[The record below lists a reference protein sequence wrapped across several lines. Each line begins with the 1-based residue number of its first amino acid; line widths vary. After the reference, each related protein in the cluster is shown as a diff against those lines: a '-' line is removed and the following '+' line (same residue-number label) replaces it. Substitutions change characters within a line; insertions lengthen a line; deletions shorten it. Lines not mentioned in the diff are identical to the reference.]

1 MKREKKANGV
11 RVASQA
17 PPRYSECMRPT
28 GAHTRSCKF
37 AAHPHSRVATC
48 AAVLCDPRPSVCGWL
63 LTRTSAGCSLPTV
76 ARTPC
81 SGRVLAVPAPC
92 LRGTNRPD
100 SSSRRTL
107 RDSYLSHG
115 SHAIGARSAFWL
127 IPISSVCLRCAP
139 LAAQQLRCGC
149 HVYQV

>member
-1 MKREKKANGV
+1 MKREKKTNGV

-48 AAVLCDPRPSVCGWL
+48 AAVLCDPRPSVCVWL

-76 ARTPC
+76 ARNPC

-92 LRGTNRPD
+92 LRRANRPD

-115 SHAIGARSAFWL
+115 SHAIGPATECAFL
-127 IPISSVCLRCAP
+127 AYSHKLECAVG
-139 LAAQQLRCGC
+139 RCGSW
-149 HVYQV
+149 VYDPALRAAA